1 MSGASIKIGDSESGA
16 DKREVLITGTAEAVS
31 LAQFLINAR

>member
-1 MSGASIKIGDSESGA
+1 MSGAGVKISDAESDS
-16 DKREVLITGTAEAVS
+16 DKKNVLITGTAEAVS